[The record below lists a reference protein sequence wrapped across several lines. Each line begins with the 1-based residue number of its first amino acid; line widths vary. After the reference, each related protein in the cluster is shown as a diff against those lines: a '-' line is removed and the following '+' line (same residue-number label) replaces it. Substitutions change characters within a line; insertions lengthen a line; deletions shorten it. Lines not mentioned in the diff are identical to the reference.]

1 MEDREAVE
9 FDQDRGSTHE
19 EEAEDQCR
27 LLPEVRGSG
36 LEPPELGEAVVGV
49 AVEEGAT
56 PRVERAV
63 PAEHPGL
70 DDCEE
75 EDDEGHVEHLEPP
88 TPGYEACEV
97 HPRDAHGGEGSEY
110 RQELN
115 QCPPLPPAVEL
126 PLELAVPAL
135 GSVSPGAEAVRVYG
149 IQSADTSEG

>member
-9 FDQDRGSTHE
+9 FDQDRSPTHD

-27 LLPEVRGSG
+27 LLPEVGRPG

-49 AVEEGAT
+49 AAEEGAS
-56 PRVERAV
+56 PRVEGAV

-70 DDCEE
+70 EDGEE
-75 EDDEGHVEHLEPP
+75 EDDEGHVKQLEPP
-88 TPGYEACEV
+88 TPGYEAREV
-97 HPRDAHGGEGSEY
+97 HPRDAHGGEGGEY
-110 RQELN
+110 RQELDEG
-115 QCPPLPPAVEL
+115 PPLPPAVEL